1 MNREAMILKARR
13 IELGLSQTDVALNSG
28 ISIQQYQ
35 KFEYGDRKLSNS
47 SMVLGLRICAVL
59 ELDPY
64 EFAFENEKDWMKKIR

>member
-1 MNREAMILKARR
+1 MDREAKILKQRR
-13 IELGLSQTDVALNSG
+13 KELGLSQMDVAINAG
-28 ISIQQYQ
+28 IQIQQYQ

-64 EFAFENEKDWMKKIR
+64 EVAFENEKDWMKKIR